1 MNQAFDDAR
10 NDFVHFSPNKT
21 LLLSVLHVNKFREL

>member
-1 MNQAFDDAR
+1 MNQAFNDAQ
-10 NDFVHFSPNKT
+10 NDFVHFSSNIT